1 MLQSYMSK
9 ALKHH
14 CYLDHLLTTATMT
27 NRTQTYPFH
36 QVDTFTDT
44 PYFGNPVAVVNCLNP
59 ALPVPTQEQMQRFAR
74 WTNLSETT
82 FLLPPT
88 DTTAADYRLKIFTPV
103 EELPFAGHPTLGSC
117 HSFLRHLGDRSA
129 TLIAQ
134 REGKLVQE
142 CAIGLIPL
150 QVSPDASKV
159 RFRAPEFVR
168 HEPVDAA
175 TVGRVTKALCLDPDS
190 IIAAYHIDNGP
201 RWIGIKLCTAQQVLD
216 IDITSDKSDI
226 GSIRDLFLGF
236 IGPYP
241 EGKNAEGE
249 AVANEV
255 RAFVFED
262 IGEDP
267 VTGSLNAGFAKW
279 FEASGESP
287 ADEYVNSQGTVIG
300 RKGRVSVKVDRTG
313 GDGKQADVWIG
324 GECVVCIDGVVHI

>member
-1 MLQSYMSK
+1 MSTK
-9 ALKHH
+9 
-14 CYLDHLLTTATMT
+14 T
-27 NRTQTYPFH
+27 NTYPFH

-44 PYFGNPVAVVNCLNP
+44 PYFGNPVAVVNCLNTS
-59 ALPVPTQEQMQRFAR
+59 LPVPTQEQMQRFAR

-88 DTTAADYRLKIFTPV
+88 DNAADYRLKIFTPV

-117 HSFLRHLGDRSA
+117 HSFLRHLGASKA
-129 TLIAQ
+129 SSLITE

-142 CAIGLIPL
+142 CAIGLVPL
-150 QVSPDASKV
+150 RVSADASTV
-159 RFRAPEFVR
+159 RFRAPDFIR
-168 HEPVDAA
+168 HEPVDPTTVSRITAA
-175 TVGRVTKALCLDPDS
+175 LRLDPGS
-190 IIAAYHIDNGP
+190 IISAYHIDNGP
-201 RWIGIKLCTAQQVLD
+201 RWIGIKLRSAQQVLD
-216 IDITSDKSDI
+216 IDVNSPQTDI

-241 EGKNAEGE
+241 DGRNTQGE
-249 AVANEV
+249 KVAHEV

-279 FEASGESP
+279 LEESGESP
-287 ADEYVNSQGTVIG
+287 ADEYVNSQGTAIG
-300 RKGRVSVKVDRTG
+300 RKGRVSVQVDRKQD
-313 GDGKQADVWIG
+313 DGKPDIWIG